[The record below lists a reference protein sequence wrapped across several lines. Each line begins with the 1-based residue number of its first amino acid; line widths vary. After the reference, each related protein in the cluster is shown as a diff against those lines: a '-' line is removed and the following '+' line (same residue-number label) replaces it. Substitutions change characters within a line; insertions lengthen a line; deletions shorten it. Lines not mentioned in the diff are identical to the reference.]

1 MITLDIYS
9 PCNVGTSVF
18 VDRWLYV
25 EREVQEHYHVMSV
38 GEKTESFVRKRSVER
53 NLMFCL

>member
-1 MITLDIYS
+1 MVTLDIYS
-9 PCNVGTSVF
+9 PCNAGTSVF

-38 GEKTESFVRKRSVER
+38 GEKTESIVRKRSVER
-53 NLMFCL
+53 N